1 MPVLTFE
8 QSKALE
14 EKMKSAAETVVVV
27 ETPMVEED
35 VAKPGEIITI
45 EALKI
50 KSNFF
55 KKKLENEINFMD
67 LIRNSFKRAKK
78 WAK

>member
-27 ETPMVEED
+27 ETPIVEED

-45 EALKI
+45 EAPVAEAPKQQ
-50 KSNFF
+50 KRKG
-55 KKKLENEINFMD
+55 KKK
-67 LIRNSFKRAKK
+67 
-78 WAK
+78 

>member
-14 EKMKSAAETVVVV
+14 EKMKSAAETAVIV
-27 ETPMVEED
+27 EAPMVEKD

-45 EALKI
+45 EAPAAEAPKQQ
-50 KSNFF
+50 KHKG
-55 KKKLENEINFMD
+55 KKK
-67 LIRNSFKRAKK
+67 
-78 WAK
+78 

>member
-1 MPVLTFE
+1 MTRVLN
-8 QSKALE
+8 KDLE
-14 EKMKSAAETVVVV
+14 LINKYFDKEANIH
-27 ETPMVEED
+27 
-35 VAKPGEIITI
+35 EIIAI

-78 WAK
+78 LAK

>member
-27 ETPMVEED
+27 GAPMIEED
-35 VAKPGEIITI
+35 VAKPDEINTI
-45 EALKI
+45 EAPVAEAPKQQ
-50 KSNFF
+50 KRKG
-55 KKKLENEINFMD
+55 KKK
-67 LIRNSFKRAKK
+67 
-78 WAK
+78 

>member
-14 EKMKSAAETVVVV
+14 EKMKSAAKTVVEV
-27 ETPMVEED
+27 EAPMVEED

-45 EALKI
+45 EAPVTEAPNQQKR
-50 KSNFF
+50 KG
-55 KKKLENEINFMD
+55 KKK
-67 LIRNSFKRAKK
+67 
-78 WAK
+78 

>member
-27 ETPMVEED
+27 EAPMVEKD
-35 VAKPGEIITI
+35 ATKPSEIITI
-45 EALKI
+45 EAPVAEAPKQQ
-50 KSNFF
+50 KRKG
-55 KKKLENEINFMD
+55 KKK
-67 LIRNSFKRAKK
+67 
-78 WAK
+78 

>member
-27 ETPMVEED
+27 EAP
-35 VAKPGEIITI
+35 VA
-45 EALKI
+45 EAPKQQ
-50 KSNFF
+50 KRKG
-55 KKKLENEINFMD
+55 KKK
-67 LIRNSFKRAKK
+67 
-78 WAK
+78 

>member
-14 EKMKSAAETVVVV
+14 EKMKSSAETTVIV
-27 ETPMVEED
+27 EAPIIEED

-45 EALKI
+45 KAPVAEATKQQ
-50 KSNFF
+50 KRKG
-55 KKKLENEINFMD
+55 KKK
-67 LIRNSFKRAKK
+67 
-78 WAK
+78 

>member
-14 EKMKSAAETVVVV
+14 EKMKSASETVVVV
-27 ETPMVEED
+27 EAPMVEKD

-45 EALKI
+45 EAPVAEAPKQQ
-50 KSNFF
+50 KRKG
-55 KKKLENEINFMD
+55 KKK
-67 LIRNSFKRAKK
+67 
-78 WAK
+78 

>member
-27 ETPMVEED
+27 EPPVVEEE
-35 VAKPGEIITI
+35 VAKPGKIITI
-45 EALKI
+45 EAPVTEAPKQQKR
-50 KSNFF
+50 KS
-55 KKKLENEINFMD
+55 KKK
-67 LIRNSFKRAKK
+67 
-78 WAK
+78 

>member
-14 EKMKSAAETVVVV
+14 EKMKSAAETIV
-27 ETPMVEED
+27 EVESPMVEED

-45 EALKI
+45 EAPAAEAPKQQ
-50 KSNFF
+50 KRKG
-55 KKKLENEINFMD
+55 KKK
-67 LIRNSFKRAKK
+67 
-78 WAK
+78 

>member
-45 EALKI
+45 EAPVAKAP
-50 KSNFF
+50 KQQKRKG
-55 KKKLENEINFMD
+55 KKK
-67 LIRNSFKRAKK
+67 
-78 WAK
+78 

>member
-27 ETPMVEED
+27 ESPMVEEEI
-35 VAKPGEIITI
+35 AKPSEIITI
-45 EALKI
+45 EAPVAEAPKQQ
-50 KSNFF
+50 KHKG
-55 KKKLENEINFMD
+55 KKK
-67 LIRNSFKRAKK
+67 
-78 WAK
+78 

>member
-14 EKMKSAAETVVVV
+14 EKMKSAAETAAIV
-27 ETPMVEED
+27 EAPMIEED

-45 EALKI
+45 EAPVAEAPKQQ
-50 KSNFF
+50 KRKG
-55 KKKLENEINFMD
+55 KKK
-67 LIRNSFKRAKK
+67 
-78 WAK
+78 

>member
-14 EKMKSAAETVVVV
+14 EKMKSAAETAVIVGA
-27 ETPMVEED
+27 PMIAAD

-45 EALKI
+45 EAPVAEAPKQQ
-50 KSNFF
+50 KRKG
-55 KKKLENEINFMD
+55 KKK
-67 LIRNSFKRAKK
+67 
-78 WAK
+78 

>member
-27 ETPMVEED
+27 ETPMIEED

-45 EALKI
+45 EAPVAGAPKQQ
-50 KSNFF
+50 KRKG
-55 KKKLENEINFMD
+55 KKK
-67 LIRNSFKRAKK
+67 
-78 WAK
+78 

>member
-14 EKMKSAAETVVVV
+14 EKMKSAAETAVIV
-27 ETPMVEED
+27 EAPMVEEN

-45 EALKI
+45 EAPVTEAPKQQ
-50 KSNFF
+50 KRKG
-55 KKKLENEINFMD
+55 KKK
-67 LIRNSFKRAKK
+67 
-78 WAK
+78 